1 MEVPYRSST
10 GGSEGQRSS
19 IVGPSGSP
27 PTFVGPT
34 NSSVPSSPTK
44 VSSMSSAVTNIF
56 NRHRQ
61 RSTRRP
67 MYDEMKWSLRRKS
80 SHENPRT
87 EDALLNNKSSSEN
100 ANDYRVTVV

>member
-1 MEVPYRSST
+1 MEIPYRSST

-19 IVGPSGSP
+19 IAGPSASP
-27 PTFVGPT
+27 PTLAGTT

-44 VSSMSSAVTNIF
+44 TTSMASAVTNLL

-67 MYDEMKWSLRRKS
+67 GYDEMKWSLRRRS
-80 SHENPRT
+80 SHETSRAEKSP
-87 EDALLNNKSSSEN
+87 LNNKSSSEN